1 METIFINTVDSKT
14 NEPHKFVFHLPQRL
28 DLKILDK
35 YVALEN
41 LCICYTCKNIRQQ
54 YRNNKLKIIAPTW
67 NYEFELPDGS
77 YSVSDIQNYIDY
89 IIENM
94 KH

>member
-1 METIFINTVDSKT
+1 MNHT
-14 NEPHKFVFHLPQRL
+14 NLFFTCHKEQRS
-28 DLKILDK
+28 DLKISDK
-35 YVALEN
+35 YIALEN